1 MRTADWLGCSSN
13 TRPGV
18 EVLRVALRVCARATR
33 SAVRRSTASVPR
45 FTAGKL
51 AQSGY
56 PRKDFEPRRAIM
68 GNVLTR
74 RELLSHST
82 VLLLLVPAIAGCAS
96 SSGGSSGSSSCDGIS
111 ETSTVTNSHTHTLCV
126 LTSDLTSPPAAGV
139 TYTTSTSSGHN
150 HTVALT
156 QAQLQSIESGG
167 SV

>member
-1 MRTADWLGCSSN
+1 
-13 TRPGV
+13 
-18 EVLRVALRVCARATR
+18 
-33 SAVRRSTASVPR
+33 
-45 FTAGKL
+45 
-51 AQSGY
+51 
-56 PRKDFEPRRAIM
+56 M

-96 SSGGSSGSSSCDGIS
+96 SSGGSAGGSSSCDGIS

-139 TYTTSTSSGHN
+139 TYMTSTSAGHS

-156 QAQLQSIESGG
+156 QLQLQDIESGK
-167 SV
+167 SVTVPTSSPAPHNFTIMKA